1 MMISYRESLRRL
13 RNPSF
18 ENIRAIA
25 RNFIPAADKDN
36 AIPASSSF
44 SAFDQDMLTD
54 LCENGVLWKTKIDKT
69 LETIPRK
76 IFQDD
81 VFEIIDWQCGQG
93 IHTVCFFDFLKKNG
107 IENRVRKITLIDSSR
122 EALERAVWHISP
134 YMDDPDRISC
144 VCKSVSEVRKK
155 EIETR
160 QPITFHFFT
169 DVLEQPE
176 LDLKRIAELVGYGIH
191 GKHYFFCTGNLMH
204 NNRRIDAF
212 YHYFDSPETLADEEL
227 YPNVRQSNGIKIKA
241 FKLENSN
248 FNLKYVNY
256 YPAVQYHAAYRLDAV
271 KRALQTADAEKT
283 EALYRSLTCFE
294 VSAHYDLGGGARENV
309 HPLFAVLNNLVTRGR
324 PTQASPLLEEAFAPL
339 GNRRI
344 DLDGDLRYDTRGLH
358 AEDVFDALHI
368 IDPRLN
374 LDESN
379 YNNKLLESDAEKTF
393 ITRIVPQPLRQLLQP
408 QRNLYSLTKQKASH
422 TQRID
427 FACEFPYPTKDEK
440 DFWHDGCAIEI
451 HETLFHSGME
461 QKRADKQRADD
472 LSAIHWDC
480 RQVPEEE
487 LGDSHFGF
495 LGSEYVATVF
505 KVFDRRFDD
514 DWVRTLQY
522 VLSPIAVARIQKVVL
537 EAMISRRLEI
547 ARDMWSVLV
556 IERDVPCAALALADL
571 KEHFNHLTAMS
582 AEYAGLTFPEVELTI
597 VSTPEFIGSPLHGN
611 TVPLAEVTDELR
623 RKTYDLII
631 DISMLRRTDIE
642 NISFVGFTECRN
654 QCFFHIRSSHYG
666 RSTRHMY
673 TTGRITYRPLTFKNA
688 RQQYET
694 LPDTSQHLR
703 YFLQLLFRKNDFIPG
718 MLPVLSRILQNRCT
732 VGLVPANGGKTVIR
746 KLTAMMQPGITVIAV
761 PDTEAVQVLHREWID
776 AGIDCVTA
784 LHAGLDRTER
794 ERRERRTESSE
805 TLIIALSYDQLG
817 RFPLLQRFRYMQQ
830 TGVYFA
836 TGILD
841 EVQGLSEWS
850 PDFLPASMLAG
861 QTLYRHTLPQQ
872 GKIAL
877 LGLTERASFDMLFD
891 IEQALSPG
899 DACPTDRDR
908 LVLCK
913 SAGVPESAYRK
924 ERYLRYFCGLEAENE
939 CIEHLIGY
947 APVSCLEG
955 DHTIPAKG
963 CYFPLTL
970 DNLPDERILFLPYPA
985 TERDGPKD
993 DRSKKDPLMLYTKA
1007 FYRMST
1013 LGLMKQITF
1022 DEAQQQ
1028 YRIVLQKQ
1036 PAGGYYRQLRNYFLR
1051 YHTRKQA
1058 EQEMVRAEN
1067 LSPKTTFH
1075 DALREE
1081 LCRCLLYMNEFVY
1094 RRIALQQQETTEII
1108 AGNGNPLTYHLTE
1121 DTQNG
1126 RVSSPDILFRYMH
1139 RIKDDATE
1147 QNGSPN
1153 SRVRELHEAVCT
1165 LRRSFDGNNPTLSLL
1180 NAFCLFHSGTDGE
1193 EMLECDLHESYENG
1207 MIGFYRSMAN
1217 IADFR
1222 ELFDAY
1228 NCYVRGETDYFATTG
1243 DWTEE
1248 VRIRIDIMRAADLL
1262 NLHLAQTKMIQH
1274 KYLEEWKQ

>member
-18 ENIRAIA
+18 EKIWAIA
-25 RNFIPAADKDN
+25 RNFIPAADKDD
-36 AIPASSSF
+36 AISASSSLPDR
-44 SAFDQDMLTD
+44 DQHMLTD
-54 LCENGVLWKTKIDKT
+54 LYDNGPLRKIKIDKT

-93 IHTVCFFDFLKKNG
+93 LHTVCFFDFLKKNG

-134 YMDDPDRISC
+134 YMDDPDRICC
-144 VCKSVSEVRKK
+144 VCKPVSEVRKK

-169 DVLEQPE
+169 DVLEQPA

-227 YPNVRQSNGIKIKA
+227 YPNARLLHGIKIKS

-248 FNLKYVNY
+248 LNLKYVNY

-271 KRALQTADAEKT
+271 KRTLQTADTEKT
-283 EALYRSLTCFE
+283 EALYRSLARFE
-294 VSAHYDLGGGARENV
+294 VSAHYDLGGCTRENV
-309 HPLFAVLNNLVTRGR
+309 HPLFAILNNIVTRGR
-324 PTQASPLLEEAFAPL
+324 PAQASPFLEEAFAKL
-339 GNRRI
+339 GNRPI
-344 DLDGDLRYDTRGLH
+344 DLDGDLRYDVRGLH

-379 YNNKLLESDAEKTF
+379 YNNKLLESDVEKTF
-393 ITRIVPQPLRQLLQP
+393 ITRMAPQPLRQLLQP

-422 TQRID
+422 TQRVD

-440 DFWHDGCAIEI
+440 DFWHNGCVIEI
-451 HETLFHSGME
+451 HETLYHSDME

-472 LSAIHWDC
+472 LSAIHWYC

-487 LGDSHFGF
+487 MDDSHFRF
-495 LGSEYVATVF
+495 LGSEYVETVF

-522 VLSPIAVARIQKVVL
+522 VLSPIAVARFQKVVL
-537 EAMISRRLEI
+537 EAMISRRLDI
-547 ARDMWSVLV
+547 ARNTWSVLV
-556 IERDVPCAALALADL
+556 IERDVPCAALALAEL
-571 KEHFNHLTAMS
+571 KELFHHLTAMS
-582 AEYAGLTFPEVELTI
+582 TEYTGLKFPDVELTV
-597 VSTPEFIGSPLHGN
+597 VSTPEFIDSPLHGE
-611 TVPLAEVTDELR
+611 TLRLAEVTDELR

-642 NISFVGFTECRN
+642 KVSFAGFTECRN
-654 QCFFHIRSSHYG
+654 KCFFHIRSSHYE
-666 RSTRHMY
+666 RSTRRMY
-673 TTGRITYRPLTFKNA
+673 TTGRITYRPLTVKNIQ
-688 RQQYET
+688 QQYET

-732 VGLVPANGGKTVIR
+732 VGLVPANGSKTLIR

-761 PDTEAVQVLHREWID
+761 PDTDAVQALHHEWLD

-784 LHAGLDRTER
+784 LHADLDRTER
-794 ERRERRTESSE
+794 ERRERLAESSE
-805 TLIIALSYDQLG
+805 ASIIVLSYDQLG
-817 RFPLLQRFRYMQQ
+817 RLLLLQRFGYMRQ

-841 EVQGLSEWS
+841 EAQSLSEWS
-850 PDFLPASMLAG
+850 PDFLPAAILAG

-872 GKIAL
+872 GEIAL
-877 LGLTERASFDMLFD
+877 LGLTEQASFDTLFD
-891 IEQALSPG
+891 IEQALSPRDTG
-899 DACPTDRDR
+899 QTDRDR

-913 SAGVPESAYRK
+913 SAGLPESAFRK

-939 CIEHLIGY
+939 CMEHLIGF
-947 APVSCLEG
+947 APIACLEG
-955 DHTIPAKG
+955 NHTVPAKG
-963 CYFPLTL
+963 CYFPLTFE
-970 DNLPDERILFLPYPA
+970 NLPDERILFLPYPVTKHDA
-985 TERDGPKD
+985 PIDNSSPKNL
-993 DRSKKDPLMLYTKA
+993 PVLYAKA
-1007 FYRMST
+1007 LYRMSA
-1013 LGLMKQITF
+1013 LGLIDEITR
-1022 DEAQQQ
+1022 DDAQQR
-1028 YRIVLQKQ
+1028 YRIILRKR
-1036 PAGGYYRQLRNYFLR
+1036 PTGGYYRQLRKYFLR
-1051 YHTRKQA
+1051 YYTQKRA

-1067 LSPKTTFH
+1067 LSLKTAFH

-1094 RRIALQQQETTEII
+1094 RCIAAQRQETTEMIP
-1108 AGNGNPLTYHLTE
+1108 GNGHPLTYDLAK

-1126 RVSSPDILFRYMH
+1126 RESSPEILFRYMH
-1139 RIKDDATE
+1139 RIKDGKTE
-1147 QNGSPN
+1147 RNGSPN
-1153 SRVRELHEAVCT
+1153 SRARELHEAVCT
-1165 LRRSFDGNNPTLSLL
+1165 LRRSFDGSNPTLSLL
-1180 NAFCLFHSGTDGE
+1180 NAFCLFYTGTNGA
-1193 EMLECDLHESYENG
+1193 EMLECDLRESYENG
-1207 MIGFYRSMAN
+1207 MVGFYRSMPN

-1228 NCYVRGETDYFATTG
+1228 NCYIRGETDYFATTG

-1248 VRIRIDIMRAADLL
+1248 VRMRIDVMRAADIL